1 MALHGVSALQ
11 AKENGKPMGLSKGFN
26 NCELFSVVSLLPQK
40 AVTLLLFFLG
50 GLWLRTKWH
59 GSNGSN
65 DFVPLFCIVVIRW

>member
-40 AVTLLLFFLG
+40 AVTLLLFFWG
-50 GLWLRTKWH
+50 GALALYKVAWLKW
-59 GSNGSN
+59 
-65 DFVPLFCIVVIRW
+65 LK

>member
-40 AVTLLLFFLG
+40 AVTLWLFFLG
-50 GLWLRTKWH
+50 GGFGFVQSGMAQVA
-59 GSNGSN
+59 GSPSST
-65 DFVPLFCIVVIRW
+65 P